1 MTGPGPAPHRLETA
15 RLLLTP
21 LGPGDFADMRRLHG
35 DATAMVTLS
44 ADGRP
49 FGEAATSGFLERC
62 ASHWADHGV
71 GVWSVRRKQDG
82 DWIGYVGVRSRP
94 ADAAGGGDWELI
106 YGLMPTA
113 WGGGFAAE
121 AARAALD
128 DATARLGVTDVVCY
142 TLWSNRASQGVMRR
156 LGFGNAEP
164 ILHAGLPH
172 VLMRLG

>member
-1 MTGPGPAPHRLETA
+1 MTPHRLETA
-15 RLLLTP
+15 RLLLAP
-21 LGPGDFADMRRLHG
+21 LGPADFAEMRRLHG
-35 DATAMVTLS
+35 DPTAMVTLS

-62 ASHWADHGV
+62 GRHWADHGV

-82 DWIGYVGVRSRP
+82 DWIGYAGVRRR
-94 ADAAGGGDWELI
+94 AEDAQGGGAWELI
-106 YGLMPTA
+106 YGLIPAA

-128 DATARLGVTDVVCY
+128 DARARGIADVVCY

-156 LGFGNAEP
+156 LGFGHAVP